1 MVSPLHMRGALLEL
15 IEREARHAAQG
26 QPARIA
32 VKVNALVDPE
42 VIRALYRASQAGVR
56 IDLLVRGICCLRPGL
71 PGVSERIRVISI
83 VDRFLEHAR
92 CFYFEAGGRQ
102 EVWLSSADWM
112 PRNFQRRVEV
122 AFPVEDPRLKAR
134 IIEEVL
140 QLSLAD
146 DVKARRLRPD
156 GAWERLPTQS
166 ALRSQERL
174 LAAARK
180 TAAAE
185 ESEMRL
191 LEPLALGTPRAARR
205 RRRP

>member
-1 MVSPLHMRGALLEL
+1 
-15 IEREARHAAQG
+15 
-26 QPARIA
+26 
-32 VKVNALVDPE
+32 
-42 VIRALYRASQAGVR
+42 
-56 IDLLVRGICCLRPGL
+56 L

-156 GAWERLPTQS
+156 GVWERVPAQS
-166 ALRSQERL
+166 ALRSQDRL
-174 LAAARK
+174 LARR
-180 TAAAE
+180 E
-185 ESEMRL
+185 
-191 LEPLALGTPRAARR
+191 RR
-205 RRRP
+205 RRRGRRDAPPGTARAGDATGGPQAPALLTQATGMLRLAGRRLRSGRLLRNMRTA